1 MTRQETIQ
9 LFQDAGITVFN
20 DIWLL
25 YFFAENPGPIGTAF
39 KANIVRNTPA
49 ATLGVDRLEK
59 LGLLERTRG
68 TKNRK
73 TITVIATTK
82 GTKLAT

>member
-1 MTRQETIQ
+1 MTRQETLQ
-9 LFQDAGITVFN
+9 PFRDAGIKVFN
-20 DIWLL
+20 DIYLL
-25 YFFAENPGPIGTAF
+25 YFFAGNPGPIGTAA
-39 KANIVRNTPA
+39 KEGIVNNTPA